1 MTTDATGGY
10 QPPGSERPLGSV
22 SGSGM
27 TGTTNEPSTT
37 DTAKGQASQVGQAA
51 KAQAGQVASTAKDEA
66 KNVAG
71 EAKNQ
76 ARNLLQETQSQVREQ
91 AGGQKDKASGGLR
104 SLAEELRSMA
114 DGTQGGPTSG
124 MATDLAR
131 QASDK
136 AHDLASWLDSREP
149 GDLLEEV
156 RDLARRKPGA
166 FLLGAAVAGVAAGR
180 LTRGAVDAK
189 RAEPDS
195 PSAYDAGNST
205 PGYSSSMPAP
215 AASTGYAPPVGG
227 GTRPGDDVVLVEDA
241 VVVETDPFGAR
252 PQRTTVGG
260 DQL

>member
-22 SGSGM
+22 SGSG
-27 TGTTNEPSTT
+27 TTSEASTT
-37 DTAKGQASQVGQAA
+37 DTAKEQAGQVGLKA
-51 KAQAGQVASTAKDEA
+51 KEQAGQVASTAKDEA

-76 ARNLLQETQSQVREQ
+76 ARNLLGETQSQVREQ
-91 AGGQKDKASGGLR
+91 ASSQKEKASGGLR
-104 SLAEELRSMA
+104 SLADELRSMA
-114 DGTQGGPTSG
+114 EGTQASGPTSG

-136 AHDLASWLDSREP
+136 AHELASWLDSREP

-166 FLLGAAVAGVAAGR
+166 FLLGAAAAGMVAGR

-189 RAEPDS
+189 RAESDS
-195 PSAYDAGNST
+195 PSTYDTSSFST
-205 PGYSSSMPAP
+205 TGYSSPVPTP

-227 GTRPGDDVVLVEDA
+227 GTRTGDDVVLVEDA

-260 DQL
+260 DPL